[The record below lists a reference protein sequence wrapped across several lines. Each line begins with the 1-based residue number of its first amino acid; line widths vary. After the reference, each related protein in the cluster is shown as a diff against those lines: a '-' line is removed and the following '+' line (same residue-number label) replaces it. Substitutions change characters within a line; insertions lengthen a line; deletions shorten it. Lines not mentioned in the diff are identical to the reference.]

1 MTDDGGSTT
10 TISGSAII
18 ADAPLVAP
26 AQTAINTT
34 EAAIYPVP
42 VFAAPV
48 FSGVVATFDDDNPTA
63 PLSDFTT
70 LIDWGDGTPMTAGTV
85 SQPGGIG
92 TAFDVSGSHTYAA
105 SGVNGG
111 TGHYAIQ
118 VFVTDVGG
126 SKLTVVNT
134 ANVADIP
141 IVLTGI
147 LNPASDSGLSTGTV
161 DTTNVTQ
168 PDFYGSSQ
176 PYSTVTL
183 SATLLPSGTPFII
196 GQVEAGSNG
205 SWNIQSDVLLADGHY
220 AITATAVDQFGQTTT
235 VAPVTITPNLLID
248 TTGPVVDGM
257 FFNRLNGQ
265 VDFIIKDPVLAN
277 GSAPAGVWVNTLLDS
292 SNYLLTKVHAN
303 KAYPGKWVVTDVTAT
318 ADPTIPF
325 AYDVAVTFN
334 GGSHDQGGILPLHD
348 PRLEQR
354 QFVGAGSRREP
365 SRRCLLRL
373 VSFGKRHQ
381 RQRFRC

>member
-1 MTDDGGSTT
+1 
-10 TISGSAII
+10 
-18 ADAPLVAP
+18 
-26 AQTAINTT
+26 
-34 EAAIYPVP
+34 
-42 VFAAPV
+42 
-48 FSGVVATFDDDNPTA
+48 
-63 PLSDFTT
+63 
-70 LIDWGDGTPMTAGTV
+70 MTAGTV

-92 TAFDVSGSHTYAA
+92 TVFDVSGSHTYAA

-111 TGHYAIQ
+111 TGHYTIQ

-205 SWNIQSDVLLADGHY
+205 SWNIQSDVVLADGHY

-235 VAPVTITPNLLID
+235 VAPVTITSNLLID

-277 GSAPAGVWVNTLLDS
+277 GSA
-292 SNYLLTKVHAN
+292 
-303 KAYPGKWVVTDVTAT
+303 
-318 ADPTIPF
+318 
-325 AYDVAVTFN
+325 
-334 GGSHDQGGILPLHD
+334 
-348 PRLEQR
+348 QR
-354 QFVGAGSRREP
+354 ESG
-365 SRRCLLRL
+365 
-373 VSFGKRHQ
+373 
-381 RQRFRC
+381 